1 MARASR
7 PVLNGKRR
15 SSTLLRSDGITVSPT
30 IEKDNR
36 QKVCI
41 FAISLRN
48 ACCWRV
54 QHVFCVDSGRGC
66 AIGGDPGL
74 WPCDLLPHI
83 WNCQLAI
90 ESAFKES
97 PASDSVDV
105 RKLSA
110 AIEEEIYKA
119 NGANIGPKYKS
130 SMRSHLVNL
139 KNKKNDLR
147 ERILTGEVSPQKFA
161 VMSTEEMSTR
171 ERIKEDELLKQRNLE
186 AHILS
191 QNNMPSNILDVKL
204 HDGRERG
211 KWGVTKSAAAID
223 YFE

>member
-15 SSTLLRSDGITVSPT
+15 SSTLLRPDDITVSLAG
-30 IEKDNR
+30 EKNNR
-36 QKVCI
+36 QK
-41 FAISLRN
+41 
-48 ACCWRV
+48 
-54 QHVFCVDSGRGC
+54 
-66 AIGGDPGL
+66 
-74 WPCDLLPHI
+74 
-83 WNCQLAI
+83 CQLAI
-90 ESAFKES
+90 ESAIKES
-97 PASDSVDV
+97 PASNNVDV
-105 RKLSA
+105 RELSA

-139 KNKKNDLR
+139 KNKKNNLR
-147 ERILTGEVSPQKFA
+147 ERILAGEVSPQKFA

-171 ERIKEDELLKQRNLE
+171 ERIEEDELLKQRNLE

-191 QNNMPSNILDVKL
+191 QNSMPSNILDVKL

-211 KWGVTKSAAAID
+211 KWGVTTSAAAID

>member
-7 PVLNGKRR
+7 TTLNSKRR
-15 SSTLLRSDGITVSPT
+15 SSTVLRPDDITVSPA
-30 IEKDNR
+30 IEKNNR
-36 QKVCI
+36 QK
-41 FAISLRN
+41 
-48 ACCWRV
+48 
-54 QHVFCVDSGRGC
+54 
-66 AIGGDPGL
+66 
-74 WPCDLLPHI
+74 
-83 WNCQLAI
+83 CQLAI

-97 PASDSVDV
+97 PASDNVDV
-105 RKLSA
+105 KELSA

-147 ERILTGEVSPQKFA
+147 ERILSGEVSPQKFA

-186 AHILS
+186 AHIIS
-191 QNNMPSNILDVKL
+191 QNSMPSNILDVKL

-211 KWGVTKSAAAID
+211 KWGVTTSAAAID

>member
-15 SSTLLRSDGITVSPT
+15 SSTLLRPDDITVSLAS
-30 IEKDNR
+30 EKNNR
-36 QKVCI
+36 QK
-41 FAISLRN
+41 
-48 ACCWRV
+48 
-54 QHVFCVDSGRGC
+54 
-66 AIGGDPGL
+66 
-74 WPCDLLPHI
+74 
-83 WNCQLAI
+83 CQLAI
-90 ESAFKES
+90 ESAIKES
-97 PASDSVDV
+97 PASNNVDV
-105 RKLSA
+105 REISA

-147 ERILTGEVSPQKFA
+147 ERILDGEVSPQKFA

-171 ERIKEDELLKQRNLE
+171 ERIEEDELLKQRNLE

-191 QNNMPSNILDVKL
+191 QNSMPSNILDVKL

-211 KWGVTKSAAAID
+211 KWGVTTSAAAID